1 MNTTVLLE
9 KLIDIERFVGVAP
22 DGEIRRK
29 VIDIEEYVLR
39 MQSESADGLREAIP
53 ALPGRGHP
61 SQMKRGQTSASE
73 DQQMA
78 GAGPEPARR
87 SSIPQ
92 EHTFVSYL
100 SQFPSTASPAPI
112 RIDQAH
118 GVPRRRVL
126 SIER

>member
-22 DGEIRRK
+22 DGELRRK

-39 MQSESADGLREAIP
+39 MQSESADGFREAIT
-53 ALPGRGHP
+53 ASPGRRRP
-61 SQMKRGQTSASE
+61 AQMRRRQASASE
-73 DQQMA
+73 DQQA
-78 GAGPEPARR
+78 PGAGPEPVQR
-87 SSIPQ
+87 SSILQ
-92 EHTFVSYL
+92 ADAFVSYL

-118 GVPRRRVL
+118 GASRRRVL